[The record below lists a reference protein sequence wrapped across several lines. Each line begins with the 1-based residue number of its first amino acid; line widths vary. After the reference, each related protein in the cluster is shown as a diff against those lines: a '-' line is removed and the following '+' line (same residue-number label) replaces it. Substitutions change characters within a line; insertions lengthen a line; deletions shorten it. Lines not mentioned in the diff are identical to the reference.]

1 MYKFLLRSKSGVG
14 DNEDNQRGSGV
25 SFSCLTSSLEVLGSG
40 GSFVCLCG
48 FSFFR

>member
-1 MYKFLLRSKSGVG
+1 MVLGTTRTTREGPGCV
-14 DNEDNQRGSGV
+14 
-25 SFSCLTSSLEVLGSG
+25 SCLTSSLEVLGSA